1 MEKKIQFLV
10 RQWKGEATDPQ
21 SGQEYPLDDAEA
33 ADFSK
38 LWNKAGQYKD
48 NAFEPDVEANWQ
60 KFKAKIQTDH
70 PESVDPPIRRLA
82 AYWRYAAAAIV
93 LLVGLWFV
101 FQPNVTGLE
110 ETSVAT
116 NNQQIKKI
124 TLPDHSVVWLSKN
137 SSISFDKNLDKNRIR
152 TVTLQGEAFFEVNA
166 DALQPFQVETPHGL
180 IESLGTSFNVRALNG
195 EGQTEVQVVQGMV
208 ALRRKDRDEKIEV
221 PADFVE
227 YIQAGTGKL
236 SKDIVKSTKTF
247 ASTQVWRTRT
257 INLETRTL
265 GEAQEVLRRYS
276 DFRIEFSNPG
286 MANCIA
292 TWTLRLDQPEESL
305 QLLEK
310 TGIFRLQKTSK
321 SNFRL
326 VGKACPR

>member
-10 RQWKGEATDPQ
+10 RQWKGEAADPQ
-21 SGQEYPLDDAEA
+21 SKEEYPGNDADVSEY
-33 ADFSK
+33 SK
-38 LWNKAGQYKD
+38 LWDRAGKYKE

-60 KFKAKIQTDH
+60 KFKAKIQTGQ
-70 PESVDPPIRRLA
+70 PESVDVPIRRLS

-101 FQPNVTGLE
+101 FKTNVTGLE

-124 TLPDHSVVWLSKN
+124 TLPDHSVVWLSKS

-152 TVTLQGEAFFEVNA
+152 TVKLQGEAFFEVNA

-195 EGQTEVQVVQGMV
+195 EGQTEVQVVRGVV
-208 ALRRKDRDEKIEV
+208 ALRRKDLDEKIEV
-221 PADFVE
+221 PADFVG

-236 SKDIVKSTKTF
+236 SKEIVDSKEIF

-265 GEAQEVLRRYS
+265 GEAQEIMRRYS
-276 DFRIEFSNPG
+276 DYRIEFSNPG

-326 VGKACPR
+326 VGKACPE